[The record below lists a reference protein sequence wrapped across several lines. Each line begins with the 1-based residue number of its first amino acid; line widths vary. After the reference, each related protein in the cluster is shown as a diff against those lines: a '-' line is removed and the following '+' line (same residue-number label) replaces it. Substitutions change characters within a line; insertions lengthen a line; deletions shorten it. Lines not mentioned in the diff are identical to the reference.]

1 MLAIGRPRRLS
12 CLANEGNEAS
22 CDLHIVALCLPADS
36 RGITGTQCES
46 IATIR
51 DLWRRRAA
59 ARDDLRTGRA
69 DQEQSPGASGPARR
83 MEDGGYNQFA
93 TATGEPSGN
102 SSDRL
107 TS

>member
-1 MLAIGRPRRLS
+1 MLAIAQPRRLS
-12 CLANEGNEAS
+12 CPVNEGNEAS
-22 CDLHIVALCLPADS
+22 CDLPIVALCLPTDS
-36 RGITGTQCES
+36 RGVTGAQCES

-69 DQEQSPGASGPARR
+69 DQEQSPRASGPARR
-83 MEDGGYNQFA
+83 MEDGRYNQFA
-93 TATGEPSGN
+93 TATGESSGN
-102 SSDRL
+102 SADRL